1 MNQEYVFYK
10 TGGLVMSDGFQIKS
24 NMMSGGKP
32 VAESITSNFA
42 IPASLS
48 LAKKEKRVKSDTP
61 ISNQDEVLS
70 DEIYNRLLALV
81 QVSNLKK
88 RGTRRE
94 KKVLNKTIKQ
104 RPQSI

>member
-42 IPASLS
+42 IPASLG
-48 LAKKEKRVKSDTP
+48 LAKKEKRIKSDTP
-61 ISNQDEVLS
+61 ISNQDEVLP

-94 KKVLNKTIKQ
+94 KKQSNKTRKNI
-104 RPQSI
+104 